1 MVSTTISFLVTFPF
15 SNSIGSEYL
24 KEFRSSKEISDLS
37 HQVLRQN
44 IDVATPPHSCCAIT
58 SCKPVMYGKL
68 QINYNSIT
76 SFIDAPTE
84 SFTALARCLVASHQ
98 TRKLTCERQMP
109 RRIFCF
115 VLLSFVLINHYLS
128 QPDSQRILWSSLPDI
143 PQQNVFSLR
152 VPFGGLARG
161 DNGLRVTRSEKK
173 CSY

>member
-1 MVSTTISFLVTFPF
+1 MSAYDRNSILYQKITKDWFTLRNNLASPPQALLKIRQYTKRMVSTTISFLVTFSF

-84 SFTALARCLVASHQ
+84 SFTALARCLVASH
-98 TRKLTCERQMP
+98 
-109 RRIFCF
+109 
-115 VLLSFVLINHYLS
+115 
-128 QPDSQRILWSSLPDI
+128 
-143 PQQNVFSLR
+143 
-152 VPFGGLARG
+152 
-161 DNGLRVTRSEKK
+161 
-173 CSY
+173 